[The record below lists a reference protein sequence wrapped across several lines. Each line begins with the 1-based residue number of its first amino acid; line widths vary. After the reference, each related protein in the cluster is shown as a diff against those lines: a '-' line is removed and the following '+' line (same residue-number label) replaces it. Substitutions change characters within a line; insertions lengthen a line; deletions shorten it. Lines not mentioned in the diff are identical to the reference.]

1 MLPIAFKSFLSAS
14 LVLGATQP
22 DECAYHA
29 HFDASSLCLLLA
41 IAVLSY
47 LLGYLAGQM
56 QFPDSPTGDG
66 QFPQAPEDLV

>member
-1 MLPIAFKSFLSAS
+1 MGVHTMHI
-14 LVLGATQP
+14 
-22 DECAYHA
+22 
-29 HFDASSLCLLLA
+29 DASSLCLLLT

-66 QFPQAPEDLV
+66 QFPQAPEDLA